1 MRREEMYYGE
11 LNREG
16 MKNLPENI
24 KLKLYHARLY
34 EDRNT
39 PMDEFLGRYDS
50 IVADD
55 KIYLTEYGVK
65 SLGWLKRED
74 YIRNAN
80 GDYHIKL
87 MQGVSCVIREGIII
101 KNRYGWD
108 YV

>member
-1 MRREEMYYGE
+1 MKGE
-11 LNREG
+11 LSRED

-24 KLKLYHARLY
+24 KLELYHARLY

-39 PMDEFLGRYDS
+39 PMYEFLDRYDS
-50 IVADD
+50 IVVDD
-55 KIYLTEYGVK
+55 KIYLTEDGK
-65 SLGWLKRED
+65 TSLGWLKPED
-74 YIRNAN
+74 YIRYAS

-87 MQGVSCVIREGIII
+87 VQGVSCLILEGKII